1 MIRGVVE
8 GFYGRPYT
16 AAERNIIISYLSMLD
31 DPVYI
36 YAPKNDP
43 YHRLKWRQEYPHD
56 SFEALS
62 ANIRKSRQT
71 GVEFIFGISPWRFA
85 NGDAEFIIRKAD
97 KALSA
102 GACGICVLF
111 DDVPEKA
118 DPELAVRQIELA
130 EKALTDLDCQV
141 YICPSVYCVELMEVL
156 SGEEYLHVLRNNLP
170 EKWNLLWTGDAVI
183 SKELDS
189 TSLVRA
195 EELLGRQ
202 PVLWD
207 NLLAD
212 DYTLRRIFLAG
223 LVDRIPDSY
232 SFLLNPSSCF
242 PAALH
247 AVYELLLASGVENC
261 WPDELGH
268 DRAAWKLLGEFHHL
282 PWSAG
287 MKVEELLGKMNS
299 AVTDGASEGLM
310 TDLKGISSTLD
321 GFVEYIQDVQGGF
334 DLMPYIMDVGKLI
347 GWWTKVLLLPS
358 LPQRVRELRYLMLER
373 LPFEHPLAAYTA
385 TVVSNAQREE

>member
-16 AAERNIIISYLSMLD
+16 SKERDIIISCLSMLD
-31 DPVYI
+31 DPVYM

-43 YHRLKWRQEYPHD
+43 YHRLKWRQEYPRG
-56 SFEALS
+56 SFEPLAS
-62 ANIRKSRQT
+62 NIRKSCQA
-71 GVEFIFGISPWRFA
+71 GVKFIFGISPWQFK
-85 NGDAEFIIRKAD
+85 DDDIEFIRRKAD

-102 GACGICVLF
+102 GAFGICILF
-111 DDVPEKA
+111 DDVPDKA
-118 DPELAVRQIELA
+118 DPELAFRQIELA
-130 EKALTDLDCQV
+130 EKALADFDCQV
-141 YICPSVYCVELMEVL
+141 YMCPSVYCSELIETL
-156 SGEEYLHVLRNNLP
+156 NGEEYLHFLKHNLS
-170 EKWNLLWTGDAVI
+170 ERWNLFWTGEAVI
-183 SKELDS
+183 SKKLDS
-189 TSLVRA
+189 TSLIRA

-223 LVDRIPDSY
+223 LADRIPY
-232 SFLLNPSSCF
+232 GHSFLLNPSSCF

-247 AVYELLLASGVENC
+247 AVHEILLASGIEDC
-261 WPDELGH
+261 WPDELGN

-287 MKVEELLGKMNS
+287 TEAEKLLKRMSS
-299 AVTDGASEGLM
+299 AVTDGASEDLM
-310 TDLKGISSTLD
+310 TDLERISSIMD
-321 GFVEYIQDVQGGF
+321 GFVENIQDAQSGI
-334 DLMPYIMDVGKLI
+334 DLQPYILDVGKLI
-347 GWWTKVLLLPS
+347 GWWKKILLLPS
-358 LPQRVRELRYLMLER
+358 LSQRMRELRYLMLER

-385 TVVSNAQREE
+385 AVVSGREE